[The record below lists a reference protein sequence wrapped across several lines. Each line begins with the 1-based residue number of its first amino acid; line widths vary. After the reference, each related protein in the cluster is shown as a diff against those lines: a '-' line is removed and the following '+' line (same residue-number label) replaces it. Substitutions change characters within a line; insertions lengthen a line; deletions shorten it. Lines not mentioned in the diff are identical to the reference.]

1 MKGTCKECEYFSV
14 THVNPMGGGGIGYC
28 HRYPPQTKTTSDQ
41 WAEVS
46 EVGWCGEFRL
56 REEEQHRSS
65 RYDDE
70 ETNPSR

>member
-1 MKGTCKECEYFSV
+1 MRGMCKECEYFSV
-14 THVNPMGGGGIGYC
+14 TQASPMGPGATGYC
-28 HRYPPQTKTTSDQ
+28 HRYPPQASTISDQ

-56 REEEQHRSS
+56 REEAQRRSS

-70 ETNPSR
+70 ETIPSR

>member
-1 MKGTCKECEYFSV
+1 MKGTCKECEYFSS
-14 THVNPMGGGGIGYC
+14 GYC

-46 EVGWCGEFRL
+46 EVDWCGEFRL
-56 REEEQHRSS
+56 REEEQRRSS

-70 ETNPSR
+70 ETSPSR